1 MQQASELKNVQKKL
15 GCERA
20 ALGSLFEAAT
30 VFDAERLVEIIQE
43 LNGQLTPTHGGKDPR
58 LAHLPGTLTLVDAT
72 LISAMPRI
80 MTASVM
86 KQSGGSGLVP
96 MSFPTKWCC
105 SAHPAKRPI
114 APTIPCDWSS
124 SRFGRTS
131 REGNTREDHRVSI
144 AMASCELRQT
154 CSTFPPR
161 SSRSCTLT
169 VGRLKSSSGSSSIC
183 WAAVTC

>member
-1 MQQASELKNVQKKL
+1 MVRFFSEKQRVGVWRGPRFCLPTA
-15 GCERA
+15 RA
-20 ALGSLFEAAT
+20 RHYGRGILSETVLVVFEVSAGDT
-30 VFDAERLVEIIQE
+30 
-43 LNGQLTPTHGGKDPR
+43 TSSGG
-58 LAHLPGTLTLVDAT
+58 LPGTLTLVDAT

-169 VGRLKSSSGSSSIC
+169 VEQLKSSSGSSSIC

>member
-20 ALGSLFEAAT
+20 ALGSLSEAAT
-30 VFDAERLVEIIQE
+30 VFDPERLVEIIQE

-72 LISAMPRI
+72 LIIAIPRI

-86 KQSGGSGLVP
+86 KQSGGSGLGP
-96 MSFPTKWCC
+96 MSFQTKWCC

-114 APTIPCDWSS
+114 APWT
-124 SRFGRTS
+124 GRKPTK
-131 REGNTREDHRVSI
+131 RNHEMVCFHMMGWATTEEIEAHL
-144 AMASCELRQT
+144 AK
-154 CSTFPPR
+154 
-161 SSRSCTLT
+161 
-169 VGRLKSSSGSSSIC
+169 LKL
-183 WAAVTC
+183 ADAKPAKKV